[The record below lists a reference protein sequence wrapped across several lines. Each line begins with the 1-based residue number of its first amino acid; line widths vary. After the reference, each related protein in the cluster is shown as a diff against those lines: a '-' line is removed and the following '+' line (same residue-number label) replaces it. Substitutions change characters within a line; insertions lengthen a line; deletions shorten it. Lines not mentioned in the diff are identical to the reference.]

1 MDPKEMKSALK
12 NARECIKNKDY
23 KEALRHCKGV
33 LAQDKSNYNA
43 LVFVGVAAD
52 GLEQADQAVK
62 AYRRAT
68 EVDPE
73 QPLAW
78 QGLSGFYEKHSS
90 SENDKELLLVY
101 QKLRRI
107 GEKDN
112 DKKIDITKKLAHLH
126 IKLGEVIEGVDLY
139 IKLLSKVS
147 DDSIKCGLQTEL
159 LSLLS
164 KLPSLTHNQEQ
175 LLVDMVE
182 SVLKMDSQLEEGV
195 IGLYLDV
202 IMKKSDSSLL
212 ENSCQLV
219 CKKYPSMKYPLEVS
233 ILLCMDKAL
242 GSESLLPKME
252 AALSELMTR
261 LAELDSES
269 RILKA
274 AQGFQ
279 SLCNKELIQARDSF
293 LKVLPDLGT
302 TVCVQYYLSLTYYLL
317 HKLTDAESTVKQC
330 TLTLGK
336 KTRRLTIASGP
347 VSRTVSVLQARIL
360 LRMGTP
366 SSLQTALTDTQEM
379 CTEMSSPTVLSL
391 QGHILLKLN
400 RVEETE
406 EIIGKLDV
414 DENRMALE
422 GHVKF
427 YQAEF
432 TKSAVIFCE
441 LMKKVST
448 SSEFHLMCAKSLW
461 YDKSSLS
468 NNLQTCYTALLK
480 SAKLDPY
487 SSEPFEYLGRFY
499 TEIQKDKGKG
509 KRCYQKAFDLDRNND
524 KAGEALCD
532 LMTELGEEDDAYQLL
547 LSVTSTASAGC
558 CKWAWLRLGLH
569 QVKHDTISAA
579 ISSFQSALRADSKD
593 PHVFECLAEAYYK
606 RGSYTAA
613 LKAFK
618 VASELNPMSLYSL
631 YMIACI
637 KQTLSLLSE
646 ARDDYKEILKGSPNY
661 VPALKGLGETYVL
674 LAKHHFSQGFN
685 GFNGRAK
692 LNCQDALQCL
702 TRAVCHRPDLSCL
715 WKLMGDSCTIIH
727 PLPTKNFSFVVP
739 ENLYRSKDSEHSC
752 ELNLQQTLQLGA
764 RCYGRALKL
773 LPECAQLWHDL
784 GFNLYLRSLHADDE
798 NALGVAEK
806 SAEALKKGLSL
817 DSANHQI
824 WNTLGLVYC
833 HSGLNKP
840 SLGQH
845 CFIKSI
851 QAEPENVVAWT
862 NLATLYLN
870 NGNIQLAHEA
880 FKKAQSL
887 DPNYVSCWIGQAMIA
902 ETVGDDDAMDLFR
915 HTTELSPHVEGSLGY
930 AHWVCTL
937 LQDKA
942 KHSTEMYRYAIHQ
955 MSAIPAASD
964 ALARYLDLVK
974 NNPCAYNMYG
984 LLMEQQGLYR
994 SAKEAFIRSINLLEP
1009 SDILLNHIKLNLARV
1024 LCKLGDY
1031 SGAVTLYTK
1040 FGELDSLQDLCHM
1053 GLAFYKSQQYTESY
1067 QAYDKAL
1074 EVSTNDTDSSQIH
1087 AALGMLAYKFGDMD
1101 GAKSSLFQS
1110 SQLQPA
1116 SRHGLEAL
1124 CALGLKSRDVT
1135 LTQAVLQELV
1145 GTEMDNS
1152 GIYFTVL
1159 QYGLLEE
1166 NWELAKS
1173 FLEKCLHCF
1182 PDKYTLWRLLSRL
1195 QLRHHHGNKP
1205 STAAVCMQAAMSLEP
1220 KCQDLMTEVAMGQLL
1235 DGKHVSK
1242 DTKNNALL
1250 SAQRAVLINPGKLG
1264 NWCSLVSSVH
1274 CQSELE
1280 AESKRVQ
1287 GLHKIE
1293 VRYLTWLMSAEE
1305 LSQDL
1310 RSWCLKQLATT
1321 QLLSG
1326 EITQDSLSGE
1336 LKEHIAHLLQDKSLQ
1351 DSEVQ
1356 QVFHLYKILL
1366 NDAGNDE
1373 VTKSFSI
1380 LTDDLI
1386 KKTSSPDPL
1395 IMLMRAVI
1403 LMKTNPK
1410 LAKHRLVD
1418 VLLAIRSER
1427 PQPLLLRSVSRRCL
1441 LSILRESP
1449 DKDAEL
1455 IQLIL
1460 TEAEDDG
1467 DDETLNYYQRLFKA

>member
-1 MDPKEMKSALK
+1 MKSALK

-78 QGLSGFYEKHSS
+78 QGLSGFFEKHPS

-101 QKLRRI
+101 QKLRGI
-107 GEKDN
+107 CEKDS
-112 DKKIDITKKLAHLH
+112 DKKIEITKKLGHLH

-139 IKLLSKVS
+139 IKLLSEVS

-195 IGLYLDV
+195 VGLYLDV

-212 ENSCQLV
+212 ERSCQLV
-219 CKKYPSMKYPLEVS
+219 CKKYPSMKYPLEVN

-242 GSESLLPKME
+242 GSESLLPIME

-261 LAELDSES
+261 LAELDSKS
-269 RILKA
+269 QILTA

-293 LKVLPDLGT
+293 LKVLPDLET

-360 LRMGTP
+360 LHIGTP
-366 SSLQTALTDTQEM
+366 ISLQTALTDTHEL

-414 DENRMALE
+414 NENRMALE

-448 SSEFHLMCAKSLW
+448 SSEFHLMYAKSLW

-646 ARDDYKEILKGSPNY
+646 ARDDYKKILKGSPNY

-674 LAKHHFSQGFN
+674 LAKHHFSQ

-1087 AALGMLAYKFGDMD
+1087 AALGMVAYKFGDMD

-1326 EITQDSLSGE
+1326 EITRDSLLSGE

-1351 DSEVQ
+1351 DSDVQ

-1467 DDETLNYYQRLFKA
+1467 DDETVNYYQRLFKA